1 MHAST
6 TQGETL
12 RALFGAHPILRAREL
27 RAAGVAPETI
37 ARAVESGDIDRIAR
51 GLYRVHDAPMDTDQ
65 GLAEIAKRIPNGVI
79 AMVSALAFHGLTD
92 QMPRRIWVAIGPGDW
107 APAIDYPPVRI
118 VRLADKYRRQGI
130 EHHKVA
136 GVDVPVYSVP
146 KTLADLFRNPRL
158 VDRSVAVAG
167 LRAALDQ
174 RKTSPGDIAEA
185 AAAGGVWK
193 RMRPYLEALTFNGCP

>member
-1 MHAST
+1 MHASI

-51 GLYRVHDAPMDTDQ
+51 GLYQLHDAPLDTDQ

-92 QMPRRIWVAIGPGDW
+92 QMPRRIWVAIGTSDW
-107 APAIDYPPVRI
+107 SPAIDYPPVRI

-130 EHHKVA
+130 AHHKVA

-158 VDRSVAVAG
+158 VDRSVAVEG

-174 RKTSPGDIAEA
+174 RKTSPGEIAEA
-185 AAAGGVWK
+185 ATAGGVWK
-193 RMRPYLEALTFNGCP
+193 RMQPYLEALTSNG

>member
-1 MHAST
+1 MHTSI

-37 ARAVESGDIDRIAR
+37 ARAVDSGDIDRIAR
-51 GLYRVHDAPMDTDQ
+51 GLYQLHGAPIDTDQ
-65 GLAEIAKRIPNGVI
+65 GLAEITKRIPNGVI

-92 QMPRRIWVAIGPGDW
+92 QMPRRVWVAIGPSDW
-107 APAIDYPPVRI
+107 APVIDYPPVRI

-158 VDRSVAVAG
+158 VDRSVAVES

-193 RMRPYLEALTFNGCP
+193 RMQPYLEALSFNG